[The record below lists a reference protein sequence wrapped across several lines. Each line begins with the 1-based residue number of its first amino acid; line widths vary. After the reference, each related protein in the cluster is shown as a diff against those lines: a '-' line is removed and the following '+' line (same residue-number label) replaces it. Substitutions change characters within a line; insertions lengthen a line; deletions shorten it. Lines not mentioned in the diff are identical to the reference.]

1 MSMKP
6 SHQPE
11 APPLVVSVGVHC
23 HVGKERQENQDRITR
38 SRTPFGDMFIVA
50 DGIGGSRGGAEAAQ
64 STVDGFTAFLKSHG
78 ELALHDALQQAVQA
92 IQQELRLKATAD
104 ASLAGMG
111 STVVLCVVKGDRV
124 TYAHAGDSRAYLL
137 RGRQLQ
143 QLTSDHSMMERFV
156 TQGVLSP
163 EQAREH
169 PDASVLTRAIGT
181 SSDGSLDIGEMQL
194 QPGDALLLCSD
205 GLWGYARHQEMELI
219 AATEGLSAPA
229 VADALLNLALEG
241 GGGDNISIQFL
252 RFMAAPASA
261 APLQP
266 RKISKAMVIALA
278 LAFAML
284 LSVAGLFVWNYN
296 HPLSTLG
303 IGTAAKP
310 VQEIEEQAAGVAS
323 QPSTPAQ
330 STPAPR
336 RPKKRTS
343 EVEKLKDDVTRQVDD
358 LAH

>member
-6 SHQPE
+6 FHQPE
-11 APPLVVSVGVHC
+11 ASPLLVSVGVHC
-23 HVGKERQENQDRITR
+23 NVGKERQENQDRITR
-38 SRTPFGDMFIVA
+38 SRTPFGDLFIVA
-50 DGIGGSRGGAEAAQ
+50 DGIGGSRGGSEAAQ
-64 STVDGFTAFLKSHG
+64 SVVDGFTVFLKSHG
-78 ELALHDALQQAVQA
+78 ELAINDALQQAGQA
-92 IQQELRLKATAD
+92 IQQQLRLKSAAD

-137 RGRQLQ
+137 RSRQLQ

-156 TQGVLSP
+156 AQGVLTP

-205 GLWGYARHQEMELI
+205 GLWGYVRHQEMELI
-219 AATEGLSAPA
+219 AAAESLSAPA

-252 RFMAAPASA
+252 RFQA
-261 APLQP
+261 APLAVPPIKP
-266 RKISKAMVIALA
+266 RRMSTTMAIGFALA
-278 LAFAML
+278 LAML
-284 LSVAGLFVWNYN
+284 LLVAGLFVWNYN
-296 HPLSTLG
+296 HPLSTLV
-303 IGTAAKP
+303 IGPAAKP
-310 VQEIEEQAAGVAS
+310 VQEIERQASGTAS
-323 QPSTPAQ
+323 HPST
-330 STPAPR
+330 TAPR
-336 RPKKRTS
+336 SVKKQTS
-343 EVEKLKDDVTRQVDD
+343 EVEQLKDDVTKQVDE